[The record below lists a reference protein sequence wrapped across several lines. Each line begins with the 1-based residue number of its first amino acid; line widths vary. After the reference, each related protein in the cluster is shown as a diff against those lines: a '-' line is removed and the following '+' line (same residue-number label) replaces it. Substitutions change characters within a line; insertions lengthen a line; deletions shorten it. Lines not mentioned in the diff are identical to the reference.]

1 MQENQ
6 GAGIKLWV
14 DDVRLPPAG
23 WRGVQTAEEAL
34 VVMLTENVNTVSLDC
49 DLDLRENPDGTWRSV
64 VAHNGIWLV
73 ERMIERGLLP
83 PRIRHIRV
91 HSQNPD
97 GGPRM
102 KAMLADAIEKRRG
115 GRL

>member
-49 DLDLRENPDGTWRSV
+49 DLDLRENPDGSWRSV
-64 VAHNGIWLV
+64 VAHSGIWLV
-73 ERMIERGLLP
+73 ERMIEERLIW
-83 PRIRHIRV
+83 RIPHILV
-91 HSQNPD
+91 HSANPV
-97 GGPRM
+97 GGARM
-102 KAMLADAIEKRRG
+102 RARLLDAMSA
-115 GRL
+115 